1 MTRFAH
7 MRRALHCS
15 LPCSL
20 APFLTALLAAQAQ
33 TPAPPDAAE
42 LLEIAGRRLARQAP
56 DEEALLLLWQ
66 AEDMLRDAPAGAAR
80 DASQKALHDLLPKAD
95 PLADARTQT
104 FAATAKKML
113 ELALVYRQKRMFEL
127 ADERVRAVA
136 QYDPVAAQKE
146 QQTLAAVRGAAAKAP
161 VKAPAAPAKTPPP
174 AAEKPLLERMTA
186 NGSPGWQLQNGE
198 LTSPTP
204 KGDAPDTWIST
215 TAATDNEITCEIK
228 LGQGNAGAEVIFGG
242 KQLGDVFMAGVYQY
256 EGGRKAS
263 VRAERIL
270 AGNWKALGEQRGPT
284 QVGDGFHQLA
294 IRVRGSHVALQLDG
308 RLRLEVDVDRPA
320 QGFLGFQVTA
330 MHGNK
335 QGAVFRNLAIGPL
348 PDETKP
354 TENAAQQE
362 QQQQQ
367 QEQAKLQAAAA
378 AQQHG
383 EALLKEHKA
392 EAAVVELLHAQALAR
407 ELAPGPQRD
416 QSEAALDRLLQ
427 GNDPQIGKRKAA
439 DAEIAALF
447 AALADRYVAAGFARC
462 GLVVAARA
470 RAFDPAG
477 QAGLGARIA
486 AAVAAHDAS
495 EAEAKKR
502 ELEPPPID
510 DTELRSLFAR
520 GRMLLR
526 DGKPWKLDGAGARA
540 LGLTDGGLTV
550 LLPPGKPMQ
559 GGRFAVVVH
568 LPQPGAAGG
577 FAFDALGDNDY
588 ALATVRRSAQ
598 QLVVSVRR
606 FYLGRW
612 QTLAERV
619 VPCPAWQ
626 LPGWFELQ
634 LEDLADAVI
643 VRTGDVELKL
653 ERSRLGAIGPIGL
666 AGEAASPGP
675 VDVEIRGL
683 RQLQ

>member
-1 MTRFAH
+1 
-7 MRRALHCS
+7 
-15 LPCSL
+15 
-20 APFLTALLAAQAQ
+20 
-33 TPAPPDAAE
+33 
-42 LLEIAGRRLARQAP
+42 
-56 DEEALLLLWQ
+56 
-66 AEDMLRDAPAGAAR
+66 
-80 DASQKALHDLLPKAD
+80 
-95 PLADARTQT
+95 
-104 FAATAKKML
+104 
-113 ELALVYRQKRMFEL
+113 
-127 ADERVRAVA
+127 
-136 QYDPVAAQKE
+136 
-146 QQTLAAVRGAAAKAP
+146 
-161 VKAPAAPAKTPPP
+161 
-174 AAEKPLLERMTA
+174 
-186 NGSPGWQLQNGE
+186 
-198 LTSPTP
+198 
-204 KGDAPDTWIST
+204 
-215 TAATDNEITCEIK
+215 
-228 LGQGNAGAEVIFGG
+228 
-242 KQLGDVFMAGVYQY
+242 MAGVYQY

-320 QGFLGFQVTA
+320 QGFLGFQVAA

-348 PDETKP
+348 PDESKP
-354 TENAAQQE
+354 EQGAQPPEQWQRE
-362 QQQQQ
+362 QQQLEKQQ
-367 QEQAKLQAAAA
+367 AVAA
-378 AQQHG
+378 AQQRG

-407 ELAPGPQRD
+407 ELAQCPARD
-416 QSEAALDRLLQ
+416 QFEAALDKLLQ
-427 GNDPQIGKRKAA
+427 ANDPQVQKRRAA

-447 AALADRYVAAGFARC
+447 AALADRYVAAGLARS
-462 GLVVAARA
+462 GQVVAGRA
-470 RAFDPAG
+470 CAFDPAG
-477 QAGLGARIA
+477 QAALGPRIA

-495 EAEAKKR
+495 ETEARKR

-510 DTELRSLFAR
+510 DAALRSLFTK

-526 DGKPWKLDGAGARA
+526 DGKPCRLDGAGARA
-540 LGLTDGGLTV
+540 LGLADGGLTV

-568 LPQPGAAGG
+568 LPQAGAAGG
-577 FAFDALGDNDY
+577 FAFDAQGDNDY
-588 ALATVRRSAQ
+588 ALATLRRSAQ
-598 QLVVSVRR
+598 HLVLTVRR
-606 FYLGRW
+606 FYLGKW
-612 QTLAERV
+612 QVLAERV
-619 VPCPAWQ
+619 VPCPPWQ

-643 VRTGDVELKL
+643 VRAGDIELKL

-666 AGEAASPGP
+666 AGEAACPGP